1 MSQRK
6 IIGLCILVVGVVLLV
21 FGFNQTQSLSGEV
34 GEALTGRYSDETMLY
49 LIAGAVGVIAGLAIM
64 FTGGKR

>member
-6 IIGLCILVVGVVLLV
+6 IIGLCILVIGVILLV
-21 FGFNQTQSLSGEV
+21 FGFNQTQSLSGEM

-49 LIAGAVGVIAGLAIM
+49 LILGAVAVVAGLGITL
-64 FTGGKR
+64 TGGKR

>member
-1 MSQRK
+1 MPQRK
-6 IIGLCILVVGVVLLV
+6 IIGLCILVVGVILLV

-49 LIAGAVGVIAGLAIM
+49 LILGAVGVVAGLAIT

>member
-1 MSQRK
+1 MPQRK
-6 IIGLCILVVGVVLLV
+6 IIGLCILVAGIILLV

-49 LIAGAVGVIAGLAIM
+49 LILGAVAVVAGLGITL
-64 FTGGKR
+64 TGGKR

>member
-6 IIGLCILVVGVVLLV
+6 IIGLCILVIGVILLV
-21 FGFNQTQSLSGEV
+21 FGYNQTQSLSGEM

-49 LIAGAVGVIAGLAIM
+49 LILGAVAVVAGLGIAL
-64 FTGGKR
+64 TGGKR

>member
-1 MSQRK
+1 MPQRK
-6 IIGLCILVVGVVLLV
+6 IIGLCILVIGVILLV

-34 GEALTGRYSDETMLY
+34 GEALTGKYSDETMLY
-49 LIAGAVGVIAGLAIM
+49 LILGAVGVIAGLAIT

>member
-1 MSQRK
+1 MPQRK
-6 IIGLCILVVGVVLLV
+6 IIGLCILVIGVILLV

-49 LIAGAVGVIAGLAIM
+49 LILGAVAVIAGLAIT

>member
-1 MSQRK
+1 MPQRK
-6 IIGLCILVVGVVLLV
+6 IIGLCILVAGIILLV

-34 GEALTGRYSDETMLY
+34 GEAITGKYSDETMLY
-49 LIAGAVGVIAGLAIM
+49 LILGAVGVIAGLAIT

>member
-6 IIGLCILVVGVVLLV
+6 IIGLAILVAGIILLV

-49 LIAGAVGVIAGLAIM
+49 LILGAVAVVAGLGIT